1 MGKKNSLKAIIASFD
16 FEEIVVFWNIYSEKE
31 LHGDYYIYRNKDDE
45 INRQFPKSSDFA
57 YASAYGH
64 YDYKDKYFSI
74 DIDNYGNLLSFNK
87 IDDKYC
93 PIDLGKL
100 AEYLIENGDM
110 EFPIENGWLVE
121 DFIMD
126 YFGNPDESEKARR
139 IINNRSESIDFLMEN
154 WLDIYKEIKAHWN
167 D

>member
-16 FEEIVVFWNIYSEKE
+16 FEEIAVFWNAYSEKE
-31 LHGDYYIYRNKDDE
+31 MQGDYIIHSNDE
-45 INRQFPKSSDFA
+45 EIIDREFPKSSEFA
-57 YASAYGH
+57 RASKYGH
-64 YDYKDKYFSI
+64 YDYEDKYFCT
-74 DIDNYGNLLSFNK
+74 NKCGNLMSFNK
-87 IDDKYC
+87 IDDRYC

-100 AEYLIENGDM
+100 AEYLIENGDL
-110 EFPIENGWLVE
+110 EFPIEDGWLVE

-139 IINNRSESIDFLMEN
+139 ILNNRSESIDFLMED